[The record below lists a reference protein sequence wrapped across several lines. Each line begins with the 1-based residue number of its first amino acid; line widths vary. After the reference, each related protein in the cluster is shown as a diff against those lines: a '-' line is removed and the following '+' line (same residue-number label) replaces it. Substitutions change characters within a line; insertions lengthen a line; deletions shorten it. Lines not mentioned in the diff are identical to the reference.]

1 MNYELYPLRLAPGTE
16 FATGNVMKDRK
27 LLIVD
32 DDPHLVRLLEI
43 SFRNSR
49 YETWSASSGNEAIDL
64 WKEHDF
70 DVVLLDLILPYYG
83 GFRLC
88 QTFRG
93 DGDRPAA
100 HVLIMT
106 GDESDDT
113 REMALECGADDL
125 IHKPFD
131 PKALVETLETLEP
144 AAAGG

>member
-1 MNYELYPLRLAPGTE
+1 
-16 FATGNVMKDRK
+16 MKDRK

-43 SFRNSR
+43 SFRDSR
-49 YETWSASSGNEAIDL
+49 YETWSASSGNEAIEL
-64 WKEHDF
+64 WKDHDF

-93 DGDRPAA
+93 AGRDHPC
-100 HVLIMT
+100 HVIIMT

-131 PKALVETLETLEP
+131 PKDLVETLETLEP
-144 AAAGG
+144 AAHAGD

>member
-1 MNYELYPLRLAPGTE
+1 
-16 FATGNVMKDRK
+16 MKDRK

-43 SFRNSR
+43 SFRDSR

-88 QTFRG
+88 QTFREG
-93 DGDRPAA
+93 DERPAA

-113 REMALECGADDL
+113 REMALESGADDL

-131 PKALVETLETLEP
+131 PKTLVETLETLETTT
-144 AAAGG
+144 AGG

>member
-1 MNYELYPLRLAPGTE
+1 MPSGASGTE
-16 FATGNVMKDRK
+16 FALGGVMKDRK

-43 SFRNSR
+43 SFRDSR

-93 DGDRPAA
+93 DDERRAA

-131 PKALVETLETLEP
+131 PRKLVEALETLE
-144 AAAGG
+144 ATTG